1 MSKGRSARKISI
13 SNELHVVMDSI
24 GGLHS
29 LTRQWIDSFGQEPHI
44 PDQVYALLTLLL
56 DRLRLL
62 DRAVRGTI
70 DPHLVWSRQNDA
82 DLIPGDRR
90 EEDIIL
96 TAWSNR
102 KLARHHRKEWRT
114 IKRRIAVIKEEQA
127 RRDGEEPQ

>member
-1 MSKGRSARKISI
+1 MQRKRISF
-13 SNELHVVMDSI
+13 SNELHVLMDSI

-62 DRAVRGTI
+62 DRAVRGTV

-90 EEDIIL
+90 EEDTIL
-96 TAWSNR
+96 TAWSNQR
-102 KLARHHRKEWRT
+102 LARHHRRELRT
-114 IKRRIAVIKEEQA
+114 VKRRLVVLKKQRVERRKETA
-127 RRDGEEPQ
+127 S